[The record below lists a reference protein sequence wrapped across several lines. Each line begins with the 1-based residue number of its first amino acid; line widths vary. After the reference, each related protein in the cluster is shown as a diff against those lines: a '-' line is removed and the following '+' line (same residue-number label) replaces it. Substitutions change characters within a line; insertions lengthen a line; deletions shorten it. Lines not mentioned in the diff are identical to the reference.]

1 MQNIFQVRI
10 CKFSH
15 FQSRLHNWPVN
26 GVTFKTMGMHSN
38 NGLVFKPIGLPSKLQ
53 LLFQGLAYAGTR
65 DEAAAVAAS
74 SFVLAVDV
82 DGGCK
87 GDC

>member
-1 MQNIFQVRI
+1 MR
-10 CKFSH
+10 
-15 FQSRLHNWPVN
+15 
-26 GVTFKTMGMHSN
+26 SN
-38 NGLVFKPIGLPSKLQ
+38 NRLAFEPTGLPSKLQ

-74 SFVLAVDV
+74 PFVLAVDV

-87 GDC
+87 GDR